1 VISPVYSRAVA
12 SEDPAEV
19 APDVPSAG
27 ASLGWPLAADE
38 VADDVGVASDGSPPA
53 VGVGSPLAAELVAE
67 ALVDAESLALELAV
81 ADGVLEAASPDE
93 VADAVLEAASPDEVA
108 DGVLEAASPDEV
120 ADAVLEAAS
129 PDEVADAVLEAASP
143 DEDAEAEG
151 SAMGAGVGIE
161 PDARTVVVCEVEV
174 MVLTVTPE
182 PLEKAEGDLA
192 ALKAAT
198 SAGVSRTVI
207 FSVTLVVSLMLVA
220 GSRFT
225 YKSW

>member
-1 VISPVYSRAVA
+1 MVAVGLGSPDA
-12 SEDPAEV
+12 
-19 APDVPSAG
+19 PSAG
-27 ASLGWPLAADE
+27 ASVGWPLAADE
-38 VADDVGVASDGSPPA
+38 VADDVGVASDGSPLA
-53 VGVGSPLAAELVAE
+53 VGVGSPLAAVLVAE
-67 ALVDAESLALELAV
+67 ALVDAESLALELA
-81 ADGVLEAASPDE
+81 D
-93 VADAVLEAASPDEVA
+93 
-108 DGVLEAASPDEV
+108 
-120 ADAVLEAAS
+120 
-129 PDEVADAVLEAASP
+129 ADAVLEAASP

-151 SAMGAGVGIE
+151 SAVGAGVGTE

-182 PLEKAEGDLA
+182 PLGEAKGELTPAL
-192 ALKAAT
+192 ALKAAR